1 MYDMEKLESLGK
13 EIIENLRDLSIEEYL
28 AIKKGSLKSRDAQN
42 IYKMFSSVNK
52 EDQDKIDKIVFNVID
67 RVLHNALW
75 MFEQSKDFTITDKNL
90 ISPNEDIVEESD
102 GLSGELYREDGWI
115 KKYSKFPLG
124 TSI

>member
-1 MYDMEKLESLGK
+1 MMEKLESLGK

-42 IYKMFSSVNK
+42 IYKIFSSVNK
-52 EDQDKIDKIVFNVID
+52 KDQDKIDKIVFNVID

-102 GLSGELYREDGWI
+102 GLSGELYSEDGWI
-115 KKYSKFPLG
+115 EKYSKFPLG